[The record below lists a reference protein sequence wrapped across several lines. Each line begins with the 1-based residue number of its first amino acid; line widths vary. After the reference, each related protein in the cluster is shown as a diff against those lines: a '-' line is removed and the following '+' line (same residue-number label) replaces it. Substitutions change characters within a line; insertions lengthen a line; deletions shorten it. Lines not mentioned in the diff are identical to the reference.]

1 LKYLVS
7 TVTIFNSYL
16 FLNKLLSVRFNLLH
30 PFLSKITLYAA
41 SIDSNYTVCRKN
53 LIMVISSSHIYS
65 KSNLDVVNIN
75 TANKINVKRF
85 TQNGQI
91 QIYQSSYR
99 GSYSSIIRDSLRN
112 AALGRKVLL
121 IQFMKG
127 GVKQGVYNAVRLCGN
142 LTWVRSSH
150 SFDQYNI
157 EAVENN
163 KNLKKSIHESTIE
176 LWNFCKKELQSGE
189 NDQIILDEIFLAI
202 VMKIIDKDDLI
213 STLEN
218 RFISGDVILTGTAI
232 PKDLLLMANQIT
244 ELRS

>member
-1 LKYLVS
+1 MINSS
-7 TVTIFNSYL
+7 T
-16 FLNKLLSVRFNLLH
+16 
-30 PFLSKITLYAA
+30 
-41 SIDSNYTVCRKN
+41 SNY
-53 LIMVISSSHIYS
+53 S
-65 KSNLDVVNIN
+65 KGDLDVVNIN
-75 TANKINVKRF
+75 TANKINLRKF

-91 QIYQSSYR
+91 QIYQSPHR
-99 GSYSSIIRDSLRN
+99 GSYSCIIRDSLRN
-112 AALGRKVLL
+112 AALGKKVLL

-127 GVKQGVYNAVRLCGN
+127 GVKQGVDHAVKLCGN

-150 SFDQYNI
+150 SFDQYNS
-157 EAVENN
+157 EAIENN
-163 KNLKKSIHESTIE
+163 KNLKKSIHESTNE

-202 VMKIIDKDDLI
+202 EMKIIEKDDLI

-218 RFISGDVILTGTAI
+218 RFISGDVILTGTDI

>member
-1 LKYLVS
+1 MQCYQ
-7 TVTIFNSYL
+7 IQII
-16 FLNKLLSVRFNLLH
+16 LH
-30 PFLSKITLYAA
+30 LEKESK
-41 SIDSNYTVCRKN
+41 
-53 LIMVISSSHIYS
+53 IMVISSPKNYS
-65 KSNLDVVNIN
+65 QSNSDLVNIS
-75 TANKINVKRF
+75 ADNKSKLKRF
-85 TQNGQI
+85 PQNGQI

-121 IQFMKG
+121 VQFMKG
-127 GVKQGVYNAVRLCGN
+127 GVKQGIANSVKLCGN

-150 SFDQYNI
+150 SFDQYHSEEI
-157 EAVENN
+157 KNN
-163 KNLKKSIHESTIE
+163 KNLEQSIHASTNE
-176 LWNFCKKELQSGE
+176 LWNFCKKELLSGE

-202 VMKIIDKDDLI
+202 EMKIIDKDDLI

-218 RFISGDVILTGTAI
+218 RFIAGDVILTGTDI

>member
-1 LKYLVS
+1 
-7 TVTIFNSYL
+7 
-16 FLNKLLSVRFNLLH
+16 
-30 PFLSKITLYAA
+30 
-41 SIDSNYTVCRKN
+41 
-53 LIMVISSSHIYS
+53 MVISSSHIYS
-65 KSNLDVVNIN
+65 KGNLDVVKTN
-75 TANKINVKRF
+75 TANKINVKKF
-85 TQNGQI
+85 PQNGQI

-99 GSYSSIIRDSLRN
+99 GSYTSIIRDSLRN

-127 GVKQGVYNAVRLCGN
+127 GVKQGVDHAVKLCGK

-150 SFDQYNI
+150 SFDQYNSEEI
-157 EAVENN
+157 KNN
-163 KNLKKSIHESTIE
+163 KNLKKSIHDSTLE
-176 LWNFCKKELQSGE
+176 LWKFCKKELQSGE

-202 VMKIIDKDDLI
+202 DMKIIDKDDLI

-218 RFISGDVILTGTAI
+218 RFISGDVILTGTDI

>member
-1 LKYLVS
+1 MQRDG
-7 TVTIFNSYL
+7 IQII
-16 FLNKLLSVRFNLLH
+16 LH
-30 PFLSKITLYAA
+30 VEKKSK
-41 SIDSNYTVCRKN
+41 
-53 LIMVISSSHIYS
+53 IMVISSSNNYS
-65 KSNLDVVNIN
+65 KRNLDVLEISEVNKKN
-75 TANKINVKRF
+75 LKRF

-91 QIYQSSYR
+91 QIYQSKYR

-112 AALGRKVLL
+112 AALGKKVLL

-127 GVKQGVYNAVRLCGN
+127 GVKQGIANAVKLCGN

-150 SFDQYNI
+150 SFDQYNSEEI
-157 EAVENN
+157 ENN
-163 KNLKKSIHESTIE
+163 KSLKKSIFESTYE
-176 LWNFCKKELQSGE
+176 LWNFCKKELLSGE

-202 VMKIIDKDDLI
+202 EMKIIDKDDLI

-218 RFISGDVILTGTAI
+218 RFISGDVILTGTDI

>member
-1 LKYLVS
+1 
-7 TVTIFNSYL
+7 
-16 FLNKLLSVRFNLLH
+16 
-30 PFLSKITLYAA
+30 
-41 SIDSNYTVCRKN
+41 
-53 LIMVISSSHIYS
+53 MVISSSHIYS
-65 KSNLDVVNIN
+65 KGNLDVVKTNPVN
-75 TANKINVKRF
+75 EINVKKF
-85 TQNGQI
+85 SQNGQI

-99 GSYSSIIRDSLRN
+99 GSYTSIFRDSQRN

-127 GVKQGVYNAVRLCGN
+127 GVKQGVDHAVKLCGN

-150 SFDQYNI
+150 SYDQYNS
-157 EAVENN
+157 EAIENN
-163 KNLKKSIHESTIE
+163 KTVKKSIYESTIE
-176 LWNFCKKELQSGE
+176 LWNFCKRELQSGE

-202 VMKIIDKDDLI
+202 DMKFIDKDDLI

-218 RFISGDVILTGTAI
+218 RFISGDVILTGTDI

>member
-1 LKYLVS
+1 MQRNQKQ
-7 TVTIFNSYL
+7 II
-16 FLNKLLSVRFNLLH
+16 LH
-30 PFLSKITLYAA
+30 VEKEFK
-41 SIDSNYTVCRKN
+41 
-53 LIMVISSSHIYS
+53 IMVISSAKSYS
-65 KSNLDVVNIN
+65 KSDINVVNISSS
-75 TANKINVKRF
+75 NKTNSKKFV
-85 TQNGQI
+85 QNGQI

-127 GVKQGVYNAVRLCGN
+127 GVKQGIANPVKLCGN

-150 SFDQYNI
+150 SFDQYNSEEI
-157 EAVENN
+157 KNN
-163 KNLKKSIHESTIE
+163 KNLKKSIHESTYE
-176 LWNFCKKELQSGE
+176 LWNLCKKELLSGE

-202 VMKIIDKDDLI
+202 EMKIIDKDDLI

-218 RFISGDVILTGTAI
+218 RLISGDVILTGTDI

>member
-1 LKYLVS
+1 
-7 TVTIFNSYL
+7 
-16 FLNKLLSVRFNLLH
+16 
-30 PFLSKITLYAA
+30 
-41 SIDSNYTVCRKN
+41 
-53 LIMVISSSHIYS
+53 MVISSSHIYS
-65 KSNLDVVNIN
+65 KGNLDVVKTN
-75 TANKINVKRF
+75 TDNKINLKKF
-85 TQNGQI
+85 PQNGQI

-99 GSYSSIIRDSLRN
+99 GSYTSIIRDSLRN

-127 GVKQGVYNAVRLCGN
+127 GVKQGVDHAVKLCGN

-150 SFDQYNI
+150 SYDQYNS
-157 EAVENN
+157 EAIENN
-163 KNLKKSIHESTIE
+163 KTLKKSIYESTVE
-176 LWNFCKKELQSGE
+176 LWNFCKRELQSGE

-202 VMKIIDKDDLI
+202 DMRIIDKDDLI

-218 RFISGDVILTGTAI
+218 RSISGDVILTGTAI

>member
-1 LKYLVS
+1 ML
-7 TVTIFNSYL
+7 
-16 FLNKLLSVRFNLLH
+16 
-30 PFLSKITLYAA
+30 
-41 SIDSNYTVCRKN
+41 
-53 LIMVISSSHIYS
+53 ISSSNSYS
-65 KSNLDVVNIN
+65 EKNNNVFNIG
-75 TANKINVKRF
+75 TGNKISSKKF

-127 GVKQGVYNAVRLCGN
+127 GVKQGVDNAVKLCGN

-150 SFDQYNI
+150 SFDQYNSEEI
-157 EAVENN
+157 ENN
-163 KNLKKSIHESTIE
+163 ENLKNSIHESTFE
-176 LWNFCKKELQSGE
+176 LWNYCKKELKSGE

-202 VMKIIDKDDLI
+202 EMKIIDKDDLI

-218 RFISGDVILTGTAI
+218 RFISGDVILTGTDI

>member
-1 LKYLVS
+1 M
-7 TVTIFNSYL
+7 
-16 FLNKLLSVRFNLLH
+16 
-30 PFLSKITLYAA
+30 IT
-41 SIDSNYTVCRKN
+41 
-53 LIMVISSSHIYS
+53 SSSHIYS
-65 KSNLDVVNIN
+65 KGDLDFVNIN

-99 GSYSSIIRDSLRN
+99 GSYTSIIKDSLRN

-127 GVKQGVYNAVRLCGN
+127 GVKQGVNHPVKLCGN

-150 SFDQYNI
+150 SFDQYNS
-157 EAVENN
+157 EAIENN
-163 KNLKKSIHESTIE
+163 KNLKKSIHESTTE
-176 LWNFCKKELQSGE
+176 LWNFCKRELQSGE

-202 VMKIIDKDDLI
+202 DMRIIDKDDLI

-218 RFISGDVILTGTAI
+218 RFISGDVILTGTDI

>member
-1 LKYLVS
+1 
-7 TVTIFNSYL
+7 
-16 FLNKLLSVRFNLLH
+16 
-30 PFLSKITLYAA
+30 
-41 SIDSNYTVCRKN
+41 
-53 LIMVISSSHIYS
+53 MVISSSNIYS
-65 KSNLDVVNIN
+65 KDNLDVVKTN
-75 TANKINVKRF
+75 TTNKINLKKIS
-85 TQNGQI
+85 QNGQI

-99 GSYSSIIRDSLRN
+99 GSYTSIIRDSLRN

-127 GVKQGVYNAVRLCGN
+127 GVKQGVDHAVKLCGN

-150 SFDQYNI
+150 SYDQYTS
-157 EAVENN
+157 EAIDNN
-163 KNLKKSIHESTIE
+163 KTLKKSIYESTIE
-176 LWNFCKKELQSGE
+176 LWNFCKRELQSGE

-202 VMKIIDKDDLI
+202 DMKFIDKDDLI

-218 RFISGDVILTGTAI
+218 RFISGDVILTGTDI

>member
-1 LKYLVS
+1 M
-7 TVTIFNSYL
+7 F
-16 FLNKLLSVRFNLLH
+16 
-30 PFLSKITLYAA
+30 
-41 SIDSNYTVCRKN
+41 
-53 LIMVISSSHIYS
+53 ISSSNSYS
-65 KSNLDVVNIN
+65 ERNLDIAKISNDK
-75 TANKINVKRF
+75 KINLKKF
-85 TQNGQI
+85 TQNGQF

-121 IQFMKG
+121 VQFMKG
-127 GVKQGVYNAVRLCGN
+127 GVNQGIANSVKLCGN

-150 SFDQYNI
+150 SFDQYNSEEI
-157 EAVENN
+157 ENN
-163 KNLKKSIHESTIE
+163 KNLKKSIYESTTE

-189 NDQIILDEIFLAI
+189 NEQIILDEIFLAI
-202 VMKIIDKDDLI
+202 DMKIIDKDDLI

-218 RFISGDVILTGTAI
+218 RFISGDVILTGTDI

>member
-1 LKYLVS
+1 
-7 TVTIFNSYL
+7 
-16 FLNKLLSVRFNLLH
+16 
-30 PFLSKITLYAA
+30 
-41 SIDSNYTVCRKN
+41 
-53 LIMVISSSHIYS
+53 MVISSSHAYS
-65 KSNLDVVNIN
+65 QDNLDVVKIN
-75 TANKINVKRF
+75 THNKINVKNF
-85 TQNGQI
+85 SQNGQI

-99 GSYSSIIRDSLRN
+99 GSYTSIIRDSLRN

-127 GVKQGVYNAVRLCGN
+127 GVNQGVDHAVKLCGN
-142 LTWVRSSH
+142 LTWIRSSH
-150 SFDQYNI
+150 SFDQYNS
-157 EAVENN
+157 EAIQNN
-163 KNLKKSIHESTIE
+163 KNLKKSIYESTIE
-176 LWNFCKKELQSGE
+176 LWNFCKRELQSGK

-202 VMKIIDKDDLI
+202 DMKIIDKDDLI